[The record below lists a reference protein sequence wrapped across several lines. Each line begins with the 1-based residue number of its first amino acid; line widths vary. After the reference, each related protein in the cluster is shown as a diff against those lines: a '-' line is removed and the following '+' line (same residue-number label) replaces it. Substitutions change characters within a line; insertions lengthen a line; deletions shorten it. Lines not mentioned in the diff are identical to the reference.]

1 MRGQPTKQINA
12 AQFVLMSKPWRTAT
26 ITASKLQTANTRSIG
41 CPSKEFVSANGTS
54 YVDLYQFYV
63 KLHRIDRYSGGVSYG
78 SSFAD
83 RD

>member
-26 ITASKLQTANTRSIG
+26 ITVSKLQTANTRSIG

-54 YVDLYQFYV
+54 YVDLTFQQV
-63 KLHRIDRYSGGVSYG
+63 NQLPIWSVQKLDDV
-78 SSFAD
+78 
-83 RD
+83 